1 MGRNRLPGEWPA
13 WLAHLVAAGVV
24 AFVALAVCGLVAWVV
39 EALR

>member
-13 WLAHLVAAGVV
+13 GLVHLVV
-24 AFVALAVCGLVAWVV
+24 AFTALAVCGLVAWVV